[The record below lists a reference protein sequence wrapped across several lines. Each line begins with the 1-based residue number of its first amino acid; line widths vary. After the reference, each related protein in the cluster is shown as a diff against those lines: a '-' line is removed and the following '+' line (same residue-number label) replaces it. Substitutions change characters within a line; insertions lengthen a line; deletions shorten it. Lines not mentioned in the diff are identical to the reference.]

1 MLYLTSCV
9 ICYSTKVEIFIKL
22 KEICMKYFLLFCN
35 QGDICNLGINRTE
48 VMGSELK
55 YLTKFAYSK
64 SIYFRNSM
72 KRSVNKPV

>member
-1 MLYLTSCV
+1 
-9 ICYSTKVEIFIKL
+9 
-22 KEICMKYFLLFCN
+22 MKYFLLFCN